1 MSVKLTVVSAF
12 FVHRI
17 GQRWLP
23 GTTSRHPFA
32 SSTGSSAIHAAMHV
46 PGSAFR

>member
-12 FVHRI
+12 SVHRI

-23 GTTSRHPFA
+23 GTTSRQPFA
-32 SSTGSSAIHAAMHV
+32 RSTRSSAIHAATQV